1 MFHNLNKVLFPLC
14 SLLRKEYYTLGIDG
28 VAVPARECVTSP
40 HELCRVPVEHWRL
53 NMDLGEAVRQPNAGF
68 NVDHGLFKC
77 PAFFICNRLQ
87 PELWRVRPIY
97 RNSLKNAW
105 CSSLDIPSDLLHSFP
120 WGLSLPKEG
129 ASLLYSLHCRIVFLH
144 SHAGPLDTSVSRT
157 YGGLRKS
164 CEYLPRGR
172 PQGRCGKS
180 KRSNIGEMECSC
192 IEKDMPVLIICS
204 LFNFL
209 IISGI

>member
-1 MFHNLNKVLFPLC
+1 MPCLFHLQQASATALKSPSHIQKFP
-14 SLLRKEYYTLGIDG
+14 E
-28 VAVPARECVTSP
+28 
-40 HELCRVPVEHWRL
+40 
-53 NMDLGEAVRQPNAGF
+53 
-68 NVDHGLFKC
+68 
-77 PAFFICNRLQ
+77 
-87 PELWRVRPIY
+87 
-97 RNSLKNAW
+97 NAW
-105 CSSLDIPSDLLHSFP
+105 CSSLDIPSDLPHSFP
-120 WGLSLPKEG
+120 RGLSLPQEG
-129 ASLLYSLHCRIVFLH
+129 ASLLYSLYCRIVFLH

-172 PQGRCGKS
+172 PQGRGGES
-180 KRSNIGEMECSC
+180 KRSNIREMGCSC